1 MTNFFDFAISGLP
14 DASAV
19 GRRLPPSEID
29 RLLQTGAFAAALR
42 LLAGSF
48 ITLYEGSPDITALF
62 ATRQSRLLCHALLAL
77 YFQKRKTGAPIR
89 RKAGR
94 WRGAFTVHPGDAC
107 PMVRRPFSGAGPHR

>member
-48 ITLYEGSPDITALF
+48 IALYEGSPDITALF
-62 ATRQSRLLCHALLAL
+62 ATRC
-77 YFQKRKTGAPIR
+77 
-89 RKAGR
+89 
-94 WRGAFTVHPGDAC
+94 WRSIFKSA
-107 PMVRRPFSGAGPHR
+107 RPERTNPP